1 MARPPEGPAVVSESE
16 SFVCFSREVF
26 SCESY
31 FFSKVSVSKNWCAT
45 FSFLTDEGVNTC
57 IFMFRRTFHGLFM
70 VEIHIAPD
78 KIGEPANRRS
88 IGDPMPIF

>member
-1 MARPPEGPAVVSESE
+1 VGFEG
-16 SFVCFSREVF
+16 FSRERFFPASHTFFQKWVF
-26 SCESY
+26 Q
-31 FFSKVSVSKNWCAT
+31 KNWCAT